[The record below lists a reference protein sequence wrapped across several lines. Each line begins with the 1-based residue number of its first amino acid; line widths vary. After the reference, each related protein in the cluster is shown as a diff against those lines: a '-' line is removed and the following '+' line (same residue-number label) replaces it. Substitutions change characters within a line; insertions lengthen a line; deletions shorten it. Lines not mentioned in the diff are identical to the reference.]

1 MVSSVGKSIF
11 SLNLNPTPLKL
22 RLSGLLLISYL
33 LLWNTITSGTGR
45 SEPTLRTLPGPP
57 HGLST
62 QPQICLQTRLLAT
75 RLLVPTWPSA
85 QSCYKWHDTQPS
97 PNNDL
102 GETSTNRATLTM
114 KRKRAP
120 VMPSRPSSRAP
131 ELRSPDWIRA
141 RIHLPIACGAGTSLI
156 LPPHLAWL
164 LHLCLLIRP
173 VTCPESFSGRAG
185 EVIKPEM
192 DKC

>member
-75 RLLVPTWPSA
+75 RLLVPTWPSV

-120 VMPSRPSSRAP
+120 VMPSSPLLPCARAP
-131 ELRSPDWIRA
+131 KSRLDKGQDSPPYRLRSRDKPYSSSS
-141 RIHLPIACGAGTSLI
+141 PC
-156 LPPHLAWL
+156 LAAAL
-164 LHLCLLIRP
+164 VL
-173 VTCPESFSGRAG
+173 TN
-185 EVIKPEM
+185 
-192 DKC
+192 